1 MRFKKEDTR
10 LLVESWRN
18 IVKGNISESMDES
31 MEKELEYY
39 KNLVSEIN
47 SNCSINMDPEEGHEY
62 VELGSDS
69 ISIKIQDSAKDLLD
83 QEKLISLEEKIN
95 KIANAH
101 FSLHGRVIPSSEL
114 VDMICSEIFNSRK
127 RQNYI
132 DVPLADV
139 ERFCGSVEECR
150 EEVEGE
156 YRSGSPGVLQVMGQT
171 VRIFG
176 DDIVSAEDHWERSKG
191 FTVGDSFAGTSS
203 FYRR

>member
-18 IVKGNISESMDES
+18 IVKGNISESMEEEMS
-31 MEKELEYY
+31 
-39 KNLVSEIN
+39 SEIPM
-47 SNCSINMDPEEGHEY
+47 NCC
-62 VELGSDS
+62 GS
-69 ISIKIQDSAKDLLD
+69 QMT
-83 QEKLISLEEKIN
+83 
-95 KIANAH
+95 H
-101 FSLHGRVIPSSEL
+101 H
-114 VDMICSEIFNSRK
+114 
-127 RQNYI
+127 I

-150 EEVEGE
+150 KEIEGE

-191 FTVGDSFAGTSS
+191 FTVSDSFAGTSS